1 MKTSDLVEFVRQTTL
16 AVMSVAWFVFLVT
29 WAVGWALRGS
39 PIPFR
44 SLKRAGQS
52 LIEDSVLAAF
62 WLALGTTIFA
72 LISYVASS
80 VSLPMP
86 PPPSP

>member
-1 MKTSDLVEFVRQTTL
+1 M
-16 AVMSVAWFVFLVT
+16 AVMSVAWLVFLIS

-44 SLKRAGQS
+44 NLKRTGQS

-62 WLALGTTIFA
+62 WLALGTSIFA
-72 LISYVASS
+72 LISYIAASIS
-80 VSLPMP
+80 VPMP
-86 PPPSP
+86 SPPNPYP

>member
-1 MKTSDLVEFVRQTTL
+1 
-16 AVMSVAWFVFLVT
+16 MSVAWLVFLIS

-44 SLKRAGQS
+44 NLKRTGQS

-62 WLALGTTIFA
+62 WLALGTSIFA
-72 LISYVASS
+72 LISYIATSIS
-80 VSLPMP
+80 VPMP
-86 PPPSP
+86 SPPNPYP